1 MIFVDAVIAVTGS
14 GSSLAAVIGYPVAN
28 GGGVALV
35 GLASGCHVLG
45 QPLDVLLPDGREVS
59 LQFRQFIS
67 RQKNILIA
75 SINCAGAYSL
85 SIL

>member
-1 MIFVDAVIAVTGS
+1 MAVIC
-14 GSSLAAVIGYPVAN
+14 YPAAN

-35 GLASGCHVLG
+35 GLARRCHVFG
-45 QPLDVLLPDGREVS
+45 QPLDVLLPDGGEVG
-59 LQFRQFIS
+59 LQFGQFTG

-75 SINCAGAYSL
+75 SMNGAGTYPL